1 MKSVVFAALLAAQ
14 VTGGSKFT
22 PAQVVAATPPMQ
34 LGLAISGGEV
44 WLEVKIDVNGGIER
58 IKPLR
63 STPPFTDLVTD
74 AVKSWRFSSA
84 TMTVAGSQPRRV
96 ESSVL
101 VVGIFRP
108 PMLLNGPTAGEPTT
122 NVAAPSAEIPVPA
135 RTTTPVYPAQA
146 LFDGVAIV
154 EATVGS
160 DGRLNDTTIIRS
172 APGFDQAALDAARQW
187 TFRAALRDG
196 RPAPAFAYL
205 ILGFRQPN
213 TASGTAPS
221 GRPPTPG
228 RP

>member
-1 MKSVVFAALLAAQ
+1 MKLVVFAALLAAQ
-14 VTGGSKFT
+14 VTGGPKFT
-22 PAQVVAATPPMQ
+22 PAQVVAATPPIQ
-34 LGLAISGGEV
+34 PAVAVGGGEV
-44 WLEVKIDVNGGIER
+44 WLEVKIDANGGIER

-74 AVKSWRFSSA
+74 AVRSWRFSSA

-101 VVGIFRP
+101 VAGIFRP
-108 PMLLNGPTAGEPTT
+108 PMLLNGPTLGEPPK
-122 NVAAPSAEIPVPA
+122 NVGTPSAEIPVPA

-160 DGRLNDTTIIRS
+160 DGKLNDTTIIRS

-187 TFRAALRDG
+187 TFRPALRDG
-196 RPAPAFAYL
+196 RPVPAFAYL
-205 ILGFRQPN
+205 IFGFRQPN
-213 TASGTAPS
+213 TAAGTAP
-221 GRPPTPG
+221 TPK
-228 RP
+228 P